1 MPCGCVNNKKL
12 DLEDMK
18 NMSVD
23 DIVRLYKDGYIL
35 EGMSNDLPSNL
46 PTIGDPHIG
55 NNNIFSAS
63 PDPVTI
69 LFAQGYQQ
77 NDGLHITV
85 DLLVRSHNTTDLVIK
100 FDFNSTDA
108 TPIPMGYG
116 VACIPPYST
125 PGFGCSKI
133 RFTNLLQKDPF
144 TIKTYRCITTPN
156 CAAPSCATFGT
167 IWDDYYVAEVVNYG
181 LNVVPAQIFGD
192 PVRPIPPSI
201 NMAVECASCEPS
213 WTCILDAF
221 GRKTGDKYDSCT
233 GQTVRDT
240 AFCPLPTIP
249 MSQISIFADK
259 LSPFNKG
266 DIVTFY
272 GVLQSA
278 ASPYGNIAGADL
290 HILIKLGVDEVT
302 YTDVHVTTTP
312 ATTGNNWSYPWT
324 VPPTMANVDTAGM
337 NVKIIVNFGGNPD
350 YQASSSTN
358 LFGIGGIT
366 CQNISIAASK
376 TTATQGDSIAVRV
389 VTNPP
394 GYSFP
399 VRVKANNIP
408 VAPIPSGQTGQCT
421 TTPSLSGLSNISIL
435 PGYEIGRLGIG
446 SRIYSMVDSIT
457 IENPPSVV
465 VPGQQLK
472 IRVSYDVTVAGF
484 PGDVVR
490 LRICDTT
497 AGKPVREI
505 GSVSPWWWGR
515 TVGFE
520 DISVT
525 IPTDA
530 SISITLR
537 AEVSHSAWEGR
548 CGMDLIV
555 DSMPV
560 DIPVVQ
566 QPTNSLVLLTQPITV
581 VKGQKMDFTI
591 RYVLPIAALSFVS
604 FKICSDIGTLGATP
618 WVFIS
623 SGEAR
628 NAVVSTTIPDTAPSF
643 FNIWAEVTEDQ
654 GSTVCGDTQ
663 TFLSTD
669 PISVHTS
676 ALTANTLSFVELP
689 TSVIADQTVDI
700 KMAYYITGLLAGGEF
715 VRFRICSGGNE
726 IGNSIVILSG
736 NASGTVIINVK
747 IPSGATT
754 SISMVGEAT
763 TDETSATCGDAQVVA
778 RTIATGTISVFPPLP
793 GSCTVTWDTNKWYN
807 PQVENS
813 PWPAGTYNIIGQV
826 IGTACTSET
835 VTVKL
840 AARRLPCTRVSIGI
854 DKIEPNI
861 GDEVLLTAV
870 TEPVT
875 QSYEAIFKLDGKSV
889 GQTCTT
895 VAGRCTT
902 ATKWKIPT
910 TLSVGDH
917 SLTAEIVGP
926 SGATECKSVAITITV
941 GAAPTT
947 HVGTITFV
955 VTCAESPCEG
965 ASIINTATGKPI
977 GDSTGADGKTT
988 VQNLPAGAL
997 NFKAVKSGYNDGSGS
1012 VTVVEATTIIA
1023 NTVNLTVS
1031 TASKGTLHFIAKT
1044 EGNPLTGTKVTLIS
1058 ARLTGTTDASGIV
1071 DFPDLTMQSSYTYKV
1086 EKSGYNTRTGAVADT
1101 AFTTSPTN
1109 VPIDMVLSSVTPTAG
1124 GGGAMMIAAVAAIGI
1139 AYFMMKKPPTG
1150 MK

>member
-1 MPCGCVNNKKL
+1 MPCGCADKKL
-12 DLEDMK
+12 NLEDMK

-23 DIVRLYKDGYIL
+23 DIVRLYKDGYRL
-35 EGMSNDLPSNL
+35 EGMSNDLPSVVDL
-46 PTIGDPHIG
+46 PTKH
-55 NNNIFSAS
+55 NNIFSAT
-63 PDPVTI
+63 PDPVTV

-85 DLLVRSHNTTDLVIK
+85 DLLIRSHNTTNLVIK

-116 VACIPPYST
+116 VACIVPYSQN
-125 PGFGCSKI
+125 GCSQI

-144 TIKTYRCITTPN
+144 TIKTYRCITTPI
-156 CAAPSCATFGT
+156 CAGPSCATFSSV
-167 IWDDYYVAEVVNYG
+167 WDDFYQAEVVNYG

-192 PVRPIPPSI
+192 PAHPIPSSI

-213 WTCILDAF
+213 WTCMKDAF
-221 GRKTGDKYDSCT
+221 NRNTGDKYDSCT

-240 AFCPLPTIP
+240 TLCPLPTIP
-249 MSQISIFADK
+249 TSQISIFADK
-259 LSPFNKG
+259 LSPFDKG
-266 DIVTFY
+266 ASVTFY

-278 ASPYGNIAGADL
+278 ASPYGNIAGSDL

-302 YTDVHVTTTP
+302 QTDVHVTTTQ
-312 ATTGNNWSYPWT
+312 ATTGNNWSYIWI
-324 VPPTMANVDTAGM
+324 VPSTIAAVDTAGM
-337 NVKIIVNFGGNPD
+337 NVKIIVDFGGNPN

-366 CQNISIAASK
+366 CQNISIATTK
-376 TTATQGDSIAVRV
+376 TLATQGDSIAIRV

-399 VRVKANNIP
+399 VRVNANNIP
-408 VAPIPSGQTGQCT
+408 VAPIPSGHTGQCT
-421 TTPSLSGLSNISIL
+421 TTPSLSGLGRLLGLSDLSIL
-435 PGYEIGRLGIG
+435 SGYEMETKN
-446 SRIYSMVDSIT
+446 RIYHMADSVT

-465 VPGQQLK
+465 VPGEQLR

-490 LRICDTT
+490 IRICDTT

-505 GSVSPWWWGR
+505 GSLSPWWWGH
-515 TVGFE
+515 TVGFT
-520 DISVT
+520 DINVT

-555 DSMPV
+555 DSLPI

-566 QPTNSLVLLTQPITV
+566 RPANSIVLLTQPITV
-581 VKGQKMDFTI
+581 VKGQDIDFKI
-591 RYVLPIAALSFVS
+591 SYNLPIAAWTFVT
-604 FKICSDIGTLGATP
+604 FKICSSIGVLGYNSWVLIGSESRDIL
-618 WVFIS
+618 VS
-623 SGEAR
+623 SK
-628 NAVVSTTIPDTAPSF
+628 IPDTAPSF
-643 FNIWAEVTEDQ
+643 FDIWAEVTQDEGATTICNDP
-654 GSTVCGDTQ
+654 Q
-663 TFLSTD
+663 TITKTD
-669 PISVHTS
+669 PIRVQTS
-676 ALTANTLSFVELP
+676 TQTANTLSFVELP
-689 TSVIADQTVDI
+689 TSVIADQNVDI
-700 KMAYYITGLLAGGEF
+700 KMAYNITGLSAGGEF
-715 VRFRICSGGNE
+715 VRFRVCSGGSE

-736 NASGTVIINVK
+736 NASGTVTVNVK

-754 SISMVGEAT
+754 SISMIGEAT
-763 TDETSATCGDAQVVA
+763 KDEANTTCGDAQVVA
-778 RTIATGTISVFPPLP
+778 RTTVTGTISVFPPLP

-813 PWPAGTYNIIGQV
+813 PWPAGTYNIIGHV
-826 IGTACTSET
+826 IGACTSET
-835 VTVKL
+835 VVVQL

-854 DKIEPNI
+854 DKIEPTI
-861 GDEVLLTAV
+861 GDEVILTAV

-875 QSYEAIFKLDGKSV
+875 QSYEAIFKLDGKAI

-895 VAGRCTT
+895 SGGRCTT
-902 ATKWKIPT
+902 TTKWKIPT
-910 TLSVGDH
+910 SLSVGDH

-926 SGATECKSVAITITV
+926 SGVIECKSVAITITI

-947 HVGTITFV
+947 HVGTVTFV
-955 VTCAESPCEG
+955 VTCAGSPCDG

-977 GDSTGADGKTT
+977 GNPTGADGKTT

-1012 VTVVEATTIIA
+1012 VTVVEATTTIA

-1031 TASKGTLHFIAKT
+1031 TASKGTLHFIVKT
-1044 EGNPLTGTKVTLIS
+1044 EGNPLDGTKVTLIS
-1058 ARLTGTTDASGIV
+1058 ARLTGTTDVSGIIE
-1071 DFPDLTMQSSYTYKV
+1071 FPDLTMQSSYTYKV

-1101 AFTTSPTN
+1101 VFTTSPTN
-1109 VPIDMVLSSVTPTAG
+1109 VPIDMILSSVTPTAG
-1124 GGGAMMIAAVAAIGI
+1124 GGGGAMMIAAIAAIGI
-1139 AYFMMKKPPTG
+1139 AYFTMKKSSTKP
-1150 MK
+1150 